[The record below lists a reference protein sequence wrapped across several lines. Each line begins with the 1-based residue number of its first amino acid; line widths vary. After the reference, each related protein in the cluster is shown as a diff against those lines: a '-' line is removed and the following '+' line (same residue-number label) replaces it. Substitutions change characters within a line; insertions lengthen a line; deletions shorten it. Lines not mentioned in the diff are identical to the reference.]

1 MARHRADAGKPRALR
16 PLAQLEQTMK
26 ILMVLTS
33 HDQLGNTGRK
43 TGFWLEEFA
52 APYFVF
58 KDAGVELTLASPK
71 GGQPPLDPK
80 SDLPENQ
87 TPAMTRFKKD
97 KMAQQALANTATL
110 SSMNSEDFDTV
121 FYPGGHGPMWDLA
134 EDPVSI
140 ALLESF
146 YNSGKPIALVCHSP
160 GVLRHVKY
168 KGEPLVKG
176 KHVTGFTDG
185 EEEEVQ
191 LTKVVPFLVEDEL
204 LRLGAIFEKKANWQP
219 FAITDGRLV
228 TGQNPASSTSAAQAL
243 LKLMTGSELESSMNG
258 VQIDGKSYEMPPREG
273 ISIAHFLTVTDIDRS
288 LNYYEKIFGA
298 RILSRGDGN
307 APGYLQLANIWMILN
322 VGGGPTPDKPTV
334 ALSVP
339 DPNHINSFMNFRVA
353 DIQACYDLWRS
364 RGAEFITEPKDKYG
378 ETRCYIRDPDGYII
392 EVGQSKPEF
401 RYG

>member
-1 MARHRADAGKPRALR
+1 
-16 PLAQLEQTMK
+16 MK

-33 HDQLGNTGRK
+33 HDQLGNTGRP

-58 KDAGVELTLASPK
+58 ADAAVELTLASPK

-87 TPAMTRFKKD
+87 TPAMARFKKD
-97 KMAQQALANTATL
+97 AAAQKALANTVKL
-110 SSMNSEDFDTV
+110 SSVKSEDFDTV

-160 GVLRHVKY
+160 GVLRHVTY

-176 KHVTGFTDG
+176 KRVTGFTNG
-185 EEEEVQ
+185 EEEEMK

-204 LRLGAIFEKKANWQP
+204 LRLGAVFEKKANWQP
-219 FAITDGRLV
+219 FSIVDGRLV

-243 LKLMTGSELESSMNG
+243 LKLMTGSELKSPMNG
-258 VQIDGKSYEMPPREG
+258 VQIEQESYEMPPRKG
-273 ISIAHFLTVTDIDRS
+273 ISIAHFLTVTNIDRS
-288 LNYYEKIFGA
+288 LDYYEKVFGA

-334 ALSVP
+334 TLSVP

-353 DIQACYDLWRS
+353 DIQACYKLWKS
-364 RGAEFITEPKDKYG
+364 RGAEFITEPIPKYG

-392 EVGQSKPEF
+392 EVGQST
-401 RYG
+401 